1 MNQLIWKTRVYSGKI
16 AKIVLRSIYHFDKW
30 QLYTLTEKQY
40 AKDIVAWCNRRQ
52 ERNSFAEIGCGVG
65 DIVLNVRYRQR
76 EGYDL
81 DERVL
86 KAARLLSKLQGQS
99 KIRFEPFVFPDSPL
113 PGKYD
118 VLLMVNWIHHI
129 LPGMLKK
136 KISEY
141 FSGALTPQGC
151 IIIDTV
157 GDSEYEYNHDI
168 RYLTAGLGA
177 SVSELGAYERD
188 RRIWIINR

>member
-1 MNQLIWKTRVYSGKI
+1 MNRVIWKTRVYGGKI
-16 AKIVLRSIYHFDKW
+16 TKLFLRSIFHFDRW

-40 AKDIVAWCNRRQ
+40 ARDIISWCNRRQ
-52 ERNSFAEIGCGVG
+52 ERNSFAEIGCGMG
-65 DIVLNVRYRQR
+65 DILRNVQYRLR
-76 EGYDL
+76 EGYDQ

-86 KAARLLSKLQGQS
+86 KAARLMSLLQGQRR
-99 KIRFEPFVFPDSPL
+99 IRFSNSVFPDLLL

-129 LPGMLKK
+129 IPVRLKT
-136 KISEY
+136 KIGEY
-141 FSGALTPQGC
+141 YSGALTPGGC

-157 GDSEYEYNHDI
+157 GDTGYKYNHDI
-168 RYLTAGLGA
+168 GYLTAGLGA
-177 SVSELGAYERD
+177 RVNELGAYERD

>member
-1 MNQLIWKTRVYSGKI
+1 MNRLIWKTRVYSGKLI
-16 AKIVLRSIYHFDKW
+16 KLFLRSIFHFDRW
-30 QLYTLTEKQY
+30 HVYTLTEKQY
-40 AKDIVAWCNRRQ
+40 AKDIIVWCNRRQ
-52 ERNSFAEIGCGVG
+52 ERNSFAEIGCGMG
-65 DIVLNVRYRQR
+65 DIVRKVHYRQR

-86 KAARLLSKLQGQS
+86 KAARLLSKMHGQS
-99 KIRFEPFVFPDSPL
+99 KTRFATFVFPDSPL

-118 VLLMVNWIHHI
+118 VLMMVNWIHHI
-129 LPGMLKK
+129 PPEMLKT

-141 FSGALTPQGC
+141 FSGALTPKGC

-157 GDSEYEYNHDI
+157 GDSEYKYNHDI
-168 RYLTAGLGA
+168 GYLTAGLGA
-177 SVSELGAYERD
+177 TVTELGAYERD